1 MSEPEKKMFMLCCD
15 ELSCAFLHKVMPS
28 LNFVEIRAMDLTGN
42 TEVRAI
48 VSPIA
53 PIPEAPK
60 EEPKPDA

>member
-1 MSEPEKKMFMLCCD
+1 MSEPEKKLFMLCCD
-15 ELSCAFLHKVMPS
+15 ELTCAFLHRIAPGIS
-28 LNFVEIRAMDLTGN
+28 FVEIRAMDLTGN

-60 EEPKPDA
+60 EETPPA